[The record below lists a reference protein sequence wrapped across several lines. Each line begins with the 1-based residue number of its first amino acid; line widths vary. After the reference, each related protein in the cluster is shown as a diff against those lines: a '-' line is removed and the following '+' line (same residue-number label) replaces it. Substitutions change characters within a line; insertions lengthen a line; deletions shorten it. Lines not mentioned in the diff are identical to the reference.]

1 MKKVLLIL
9 LVSYAMIFPQDEES
23 KNPNVELPDFVITGS
38 DVVSIRHADKIKPD
52 FISTI
57 TSDFIFPSHSPDD
70 LGLKQLSNPI
80 KEDLKLLDTTHF
92 AKGSIKAE
100 AGIYTLPGGELS
112 YAYPF
117 NNGILNA
124 NVGGSHQ
131 RAYVDNS
138 DRYYFYGGAGLQYLL
153 PMNNDVLPGTKFNL
167 NGDYNSYS
175 YKLFASDD
183 PEMKRSKNEGN
194 YYLGIKNTSWK
205 TFIFDLNLNN
215 KFTSLV
221 EDQFTE
227 NLINASGMAS
237 LQFSDF
243 SIGVKSNYEKQYL
256 TTDSLG
262 SVNSDYF
269 FVRPI
274 ASFEILN
281 TVKAKV
287 GYTFTNSGGMRYDQP
302 YASFGLRVSKNLILI
317 GEYAPHGELITSG
330 MFLRQNDYFNATGFA
345 NLFFKKSTFFDVVL
359 KYEYGKYYQL
369 DAGVKYF
376 KSKNLPYF
384 TASNMSG
391 QFDIATVDVNEINVY
406 FNALFHT
413 GPYGVLY
420 GNVDYYRLQ
429 NNASKRIPYY
439 PWLKANLTYGYEFTK
454 GFLVEP
460 SVLFNS
466 DRYTDISNSKKLSAF
481 IDVGVKLTYKIN
493 PNFIINLKVMNLLN
507 RNIYYWDGYKQKT
520 ADLTFGLNYLFD

>member
-1 MKKVLLIL
+1 VLLIL

-205 TFIFDLNLNN
+205 TFIFDLNLDN

-330 MFLRQNDYFNATGFA
+330 MFLRQNDYFNA
-345 NLFFKKSTFFDVVL
+345 
-359 KYEYGKYYQL
+359 
-369 DAGVKYF
+369 
-376 KSKNLPYF
+376 
-384 TASNMSG
+384 
-391 QFDIATVDVNEINVY
+391 
-406 FNALFHT
+406 
-413 GPYGVLY
+413 
-420 GNVDYYRLQ
+420 
-429 NNASKRIPYY
+429 
-439 PWLKANLTYGYEFTK
+439 
-454 GFLVEP
+454 
-460 SVLFNS
+460 
-466 DRYTDISNSKKLSAF
+466 
-481 IDVGVKLTYKIN
+481 
-493 PNFIINLKVMNLLN
+493 
-507 RNIYYWDGYKQKT
+507 
-520 ADLTFGLNYLFD
+520 